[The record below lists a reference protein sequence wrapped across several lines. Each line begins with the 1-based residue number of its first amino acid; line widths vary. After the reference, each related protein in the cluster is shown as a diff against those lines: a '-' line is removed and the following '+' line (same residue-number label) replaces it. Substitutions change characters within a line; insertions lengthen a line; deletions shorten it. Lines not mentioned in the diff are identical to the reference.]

1 MGKVFEALDELTNAV
16 HDTENTMMPNNEAVY
31 EAQGKTMEK
40 VNVLPEERTTA
51 LLSDWPTIHDLS
63 VAMRADSWKSGA

>member
-1 MGKVFEALDELTNAV
+1 
-16 HDTENTMMPNNEAVY
+16 MMPNNEAVY

-63 VAMRADSWKSGA
+63 VAMRADSERVTGSRRIRLVIA